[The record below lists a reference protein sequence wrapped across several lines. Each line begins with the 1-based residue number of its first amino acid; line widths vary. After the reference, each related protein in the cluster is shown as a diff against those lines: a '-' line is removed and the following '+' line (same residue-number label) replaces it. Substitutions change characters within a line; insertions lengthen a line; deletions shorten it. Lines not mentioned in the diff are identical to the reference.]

1 MSPEEIDHLS
11 KKNKVREMSPKRRLL
26 KRPVSPLAE
35 KRREIALPPAK
46 KRDKGDRVCL
56 KHF

>member
-46 KRDKGDRVCL
+46 KRDKGDRVSL
-56 KHF
+56 